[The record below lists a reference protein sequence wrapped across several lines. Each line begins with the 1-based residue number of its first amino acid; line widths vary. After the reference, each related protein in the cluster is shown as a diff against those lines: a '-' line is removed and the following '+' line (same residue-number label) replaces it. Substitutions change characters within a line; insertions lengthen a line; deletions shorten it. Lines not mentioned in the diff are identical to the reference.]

1 MPLHKANREEQRMK
15 KVSRLVIAISLAML
29 VLLSVFPQGKKPS
42 CKWLEK
48 PVDNQTFKT
57 FQDFFAYDRQLP
69 FKMQSIGVEE
79 SEGIRTEHLSFQ
91 STPGEQVFAN
101 LYCSAG
107 ADYKK
112 IPAIIFIHGG
122 SAPGKNA
129 PYCINLAETYA
140 RAGFA
145 VLTIDMKYFGERSTD
160 LLTTFMEK
168 EKHDRL
174 YNNPPLFLDW
184 TIQTVKD
191 IRRSFDFLVD
201 QAGINAN
208 RIGLVG
214 ISRGAVIGAIAGGI
228 EHRLAA
234 VALLYGGHFD
244 ALETGHLPA
253 ACPANYVGRISPRPL
268 LMVNGTQ
275 DTDFIRETSVLP
287 FYDLAKSPKKIIW
300 TEGGH
305 GVLTDEARSQILQW
319 LQENIK

>member
-1 MPLHKANREEQRMK
+1 MK
-15 KVSRLVIAISLAML
+15 KLLRLAIATSLVTL
-29 VLLSVFPQGKKPS
+29 IPLSAFSQGEKPS

-48 PVDNQTFKT
+48 PVDDQTFKT
-57 FQDFFAYDRQLP
+57 FQDFFAYDRTLP

-79 SEGIRTEHLSFQ
+79 SEGIRSEHLSFQ

-101 LYCSAG
+101 LYRSAG
-107 ADYKK
+107 ADNKK
-112 IPAIIFIHGG
+112 IPALIFLHGG
-122 SAPGKNA
+122 TPQGKDA
-129 PYCINLAETYA
+129 AHYINLAETFV
-140 RAGFA
+140 RAGWA
-145 VLTIDMKYFGERSTD
+145 VLAIDMKYFGERSTE
-160 LLTTFMEK
+160 LLTTFTEN
-168 EKHDRL
+168 EKHDKL

-191 IRRSFDFLVD
+191 VQRSFDFLVD
-201 QAGINAN
+201 QAGVNSK

-214 ISRGAVIGAIAGGI
+214 FSRGAVIGSITGGI

-234 VALLYGGHFD
+234 TVLLYGGHFD

-253 ACPANYVGRISPRPL
+253 ACPANYIGRISPRPL
-268 LMVNGTQ
+268 LMVNATQ
-275 DTDFIRETSVLP
+275 DTDLIRETSVLP
-287 FYDLAKSPKKIIW
+287 LYALAKSPKKIVW

>member
-1 MPLHKANREEQRMK
+1 MK
-15 KVSRLVIAISLAML
+15 QPSHLSIVISLAML
-29 VLLSVFPQGKKPS
+29 ISLPAFSQGEKPS

-48 PVDNQTFKT
+48 PVDDQTFKT

-79 SEGIRTEHLSFQ
+79 SEGIRSEHLSFQ

-101 LYCSAG
+101 LYRSAG

-112 IPAIIFIHGG
+112 IPALILLHGG
-122 SAPGKNA
+122 IAQGKDA
-129 PYCINLAETYA
+129 TMNLAVTFA
-140 RAGFA
+140 RAGWA
-145 VLTIDMKYFGERSTD
+145 VLAIDMKYFGERSTD
-160 LLTTFMEK
+160 LLTAFTEK
-168 EKHDRL
+168 EKHDQL

-184 TIQTVKD
+184 VIQTVKD
-191 IRRSFDFLVD
+191 VQRSLDFLVD
-201 QAGINAN
+201 QVGIDSK

-214 ISRGAVIGAIAGGI
+214 VSRGAVIGAIAGGI

-234 VALLYGGHFD
+234 TVLLYGGHFD

-253 ACPANYVGRISPRPL
+253 ACPANYIGRVSPRPL
-268 LMVNGTQ
+268 LMVNATQ

-287 FYDLAKSPKKIIW
+287 IFNLAKPPKKIIW

-319 LQENIK
+319 LQESIK

>member
-1 MPLHKANREEQRMK
+1 MKRLHYLA
-15 KVSRLVIAISLAML
+15 IAISLLML
-29 VLLSVFPQGKKPS
+29 TPFSAFSQGEKPS

-48 PVDNQTFKT
+48 PVDDQTFKT

-69 FKMQSIGVEE
+69 FKMQSIGVKEA
-79 SEGIRTEHLSFQ
+79 EGIRSEHLSFQ

-101 LYCSAG
+101 LYRSAG
-107 ADYKK
+107 ADFKK
-112 IPAIIFIHGG
+112 TPALIFIHGG
-122 SAPGKNA
+122 VAEGKDAPHF
-129 PYCINLAETYA
+129 INLVESYA

-145 VLTIDMKYFGERSTD
+145 VLAIDMKYFGERSTD
-160 LLTTFMEK
+160 LLTTYTEK
-168 EKHDRL
+168 EKHDQL

-184 TIQTVKD
+184 VIQTVKD

-201 QAGINAN
+201 EVGIDSE
-208 RIGLVG
+208 RIGLAG
-214 ISRGAVIGAIAGGI
+214 LSRGAVIGAVVGGV

-234 VALLYGGHFD
+234 IALLYGGHFD

-268 LMVNGTQ
+268 LFVNATQ

-287 FYDLAKSPKKIIW
+287 FYSLAKSPKKIIW

-305 GVLTDEARSQILQW
+305 AVFTDEARSQILQW